1 MRTATVTIDT
11 LRESRSVVITRK
23 DAAEALGVDPR
34 TITVGINDGT
44 IPSVKLGRRVV
55 IPRERFLRIFDAD
68 ET

>member
-11 LRESRSVVITRK
+11 LRESRSVVITSK

-44 IPSVKLGRRVV
+44 IPTVKLGRRVV
-55 IPRERFLRIFDAD
+55 IPRERFLRIFDAS
-68 ET
+68 EA

>member
-11 LRESRSVVITRK
+11 LRESRSVVITSK

-55 IPRERFLRIFDAD
+55 IPRERFLRIFDAS
-68 ET
+68 EA

>member
-1 MRTATVTIDT
+1 MRTASVTIDT

-55 IPRERFLRIFDAD
+55 IPRERFLRIFDAS
-68 ET
+68 EA

>member
-55 IPRERFLRIFDAD
+55 IPRERFLRIFDAS
-68 ET
+68 EA

>member
-44 IPSVKLGRRVV
+44 IPTVKLGRRVV
-55 IPRERFLRIFDAD
+55 IPRERFLRIFDAS
-68 ET
+68 EA

>member
-55 IPRERFLRIFDAD
+55 IPRERFLRIFDAG
-68 ET
+68 EA

>member
-1 MRTATVTIDT
+1 MRTASVTIDT

-55 IPRERFLRIFDAD
+55 IPRERFLRLFDAS
-68 ET
+68 EA